1 MIIGILDYKN
11 CSILPIYNS
20 IKSHGADVKIIK
32 KPSELIKVDKL
43 VFPGVGATNQIM
55 NYLSQNNYINE
66 IKNFANSKKKILGI
80 CAGMQIMG
88 KILTENNVCNGLNFF
103 DSEVLPLSKD
113 ISSKNTNIGWLNV
126 ETKDD
131 KKSYYFCHSYY
142 MKFQNK
148 KTNLTIGHINLLCDV
163 PAIIKNDNIIG
174 VQFHPEK
181 SQTNGRNLIK
191 NFLNDKI

>member
-11 CSILPIYNS
+11 CSILPIYHS
-20 IKSHGADVKIIK
+20 IKSHGADVKVIN
-32 KPSELIKVDKL
+32 KPSELRKIDKL

-55 NYLSQNNYINE
+55 NYLSQNNYIDE

-80 CAGMQIMG
+80 CAGMQILG
-88 KILTENNVCNGLNFF
+88 KKLTENNLCNGLNFF

-113 ISSKNTNIGWLNV
+113 ISLKTTNIGWLNV
-126 ETKDD
+126 ETKDT
-131 KKSYYFCHSYY
+131 KNSYYFCHSFY
-142 MKFQNK
+142 MKFK
-148 KTNLTIGHINLLCDV
+148 KKDDFATGHINLLTDV
-163 PAIIKNDNIIG
+163 AAIIKNDNIIG

-181 SQTNGRNLIK
+181 SQTNGRNFIK